1 MQGAGLSASK
11 VSVAARA
18 RLLVDV
24 ESAARL
30 LGPMWP
36 LHSFVAV
43 NPLMDLLELGFAGA
57 VGEASRW
64 LPMQGYP
71 SPQFMQAEYRRGR
84 VTEADLV
91 AVLVDHGWDVAQTL
105 PVLYAWLSGPDAVS
119 ASDAVV
125 DRVDRSRDA
134 GWSYAIDAQLAAFCC
149 AFADEG
155 ASTWGLGERS
165 GGLYRCWRAVAAC
178 DPLLRRRLRR
188 RTAYAIAA
196 LPADP
201 EDALLNALEQM
212 HISEVHRVTELR
224 RRLVRLPGWVSY
236 ARWRQQW
243 AAPDCPSPPMS
254 VVDLLAVQ
262 MSYEALLVDPA
273 ATKENNAPPIAVG
286 SDPGCAAIWLEAYE
300 RHYRDDLLAQ
310 LAVRHGSEEA
320 ESPQAQIV
328 FCIDAR
334 SERLR
339 RHLEATGPYATF
351 GFAGFFGF
359 PVAVAGMAD
368 CYATARC
375 PVLMSAHGV
384 VRERPA
390 PGQERAAESY
400 LRARRRTAVVHDAWR
415 AGKTVPGSAFVL
427 AEALGWWLLPSAS
440 IRTFWPH
447 DSRRQRLAT
456 ILDAGDAGG
465 LSLDERI
472 LFAENALLSMGL
484 VRGFA
489 RLVVLCGHTG
499 RTTANPHASAL
510 DCGACAGAPGGPS
523 ARVAASVLNCPA
535 VRTGLA
541 ERGICIPPNSWFV
554 AAEHDTTTD
563 TITILDRHRIPHDYA
578 AELQRLELDL
588 AEAGRRCAAERAG
601 ALPDAPRRTN
611 RRRLAMHL
619 AKRGADWAQIR
630 PEWGLA
636 RNAAFVVG
644 PRSLTLGINLD
655 GRVFMHSYEPTL
667 DGDGTILEGILTG
680 PLVVAQ
686 WINAQYYFSSVAP
699 EVFGAGDKT
708 LHNPVGGIGVL
719 SGEGRDLKI
728 GLPWQSVAVGN
739 ELYHEPMRLVVV
751 VQAPLERLD
760 AVMERNTVLR
770 ELVGGQWLSLVARPS
785 RMQTYVWREGTW
797 HPWQP
802 AASTN
807 GRARPE
813 HEWYFEMRQ
822 NVAPSRMEGTQ
833 CSWRVSAV

>member
-1 MQGAGLSASK
+1 MQGIGLSAST
-11 VSVAARA
+11 VAAAARA
-18 RLLVDV
+18 RLLIDV

-30 LGPMWP
+30 LAPMWP

-43 NPLMDLLELGFAGA
+43 NPLMGLLELGFEGA
-57 VGEASRW
+57 VREASRW

-71 SPQFMQAEYRRGR
+71 SPQFMEEEYHRGR
-84 VTEADLV
+84 VTDADLL
-91 AVLVDHGWDVAQTL
+91 AVLVDRRLDVNQTL
-105 PVLYAWLSGPDAVS
+105 PLLHAWLSGPEAIP
-119 ASDAVV
+119 ASGKAGEQV
-125 DRVDRSRDA
+125 DLARDV

-165 GGLYRCWRAVAAC
+165 GGLYRCWRAVAAY
-178 DPLLRRRLRR
+178 DPLLRRQLRHR
-188 RTAYAIAA
+188 VAHAIAA

-201 EDALLNALEQM
+201 EEALLNALVRLD
-212 HISEVHRVTELR
+212 ISEVHRVAQLR
-224 RRLVRLPGWVSY
+224 RRVARLPGWVSY
-236 ARWRQQW
+236 AQWRQEW
-243 AAPDCPSPPMS
+243 SGPDCASPPLR

-262 MSYEALLVDPA
+262 MSYEALLLDPEA
-273 ATKENNAPPIAVG
+273 MKANAPPISAG
-286 SDPGCAAIWLEAYE
+286 SDSVCAAIWLEAYE
-300 RHYRDDLLAQ
+300 RHYQDDLLAK
-310 LAVRHGSEEA
+310 LPVRQGPEEA
-320 ESPQAQIV
+320 KSPQAQIV

-339 RHLEATGPYATF
+339 RHLEATGPYTTF

-368 CYATARC
+368 RYATARC
-375 PVLMSAHGV
+375 PVLMSPRGV

-390 PGQERAAESY
+390 AGQERAAAFY
-400 LRARRRTAVVHDAWR
+400 LRKRARAAAVHNAWR
-415 AGKTVPGSAFVL
+415 AGKTVPGSPFVL

-440 IRTFWPH
+440 IRTFWPRGARRRGPATVL
-447 DSRRQRLAT
+447 DS
-456 ILDAGDAGG
+456 GDAGG
-465 LSLDERI
+465 LSLHERI

-499 RTTANPHASAL
+499 RTIANPHASAL

-523 ARVAASVLNCPA
+523 ARVAARALNCPA

-541 ERGICIPPNSWFV
+541 ERGVYIPPESWFL

-563 TITILDRHRIPHDYA
+563 TITILDRHLIPDGYA
-578 AELQRLELDL
+578 PELRRLESDL

-601 ALPDAPRRTN
+601 ALPDIPRRTN
-611 RRRLAMHL
+611 SRQLAAHL
-619 AKRGADWAQIR
+619 AKRAADWAQIR

-644 PRSLTLGINLD
+644 PRSLTFGINLE
-655 GRVFMHSYEPTL
+655 GRVFMHSYEPVL
-667 DGDGTILEGILTG
+667 DADGTILEGILTG

-728 GLPWQSVAVGN
+728 GLPWQSVAASG

-760 AVMERNTVLR
+760 AIMERDSVLR
-770 ELVGGQWLSLVARPS
+770 QLVGGRWLYLVARPS
-785 RMQTYVWREGTW
+785 RMQAYVWREGTW
-797 HPWQP
+797 HSWQP
-802 AASTN
+802 ATSTS
-807 GRARPE
+807 GR
-813 HEWYFEMRQ
+813 MRAGQ
-822 NVAPSRMEGTQ
+822 E
-833 CSWRVSAV
+833 

>member
-1 MQGAGLSASK
+1 MQGIDLNVPGVETA
-11 VSVAARA
+11 VRA
-18 RLLVDV
+18 RLLIDV

-43 NPLMDLLELGFAGA
+43 NPLVGLLELGFDGA
-57 VGEASRW
+57 VREASRW
-64 LPMQGYP
+64 LPLRGYP
-71 SPQFMQAEYRRGR
+71 SPPFMKAEYRRGR
-84 VTEADLV
+84 VTDADLV
-91 AVLVDHGWDVAQTL
+91 AVLVDRHLDVDQTL
-105 PVLYAWLSGPDAVS
+105 PLLHAWLSGPEAVS
-119 ASDAVV
+119 ASRDV
-125 DRVDRSRDA
+125 DEGGGLSRDA
-134 GWSYAIDAQLAAFCC
+134 AWLCAIDAQLAAFCC

-155 ASTWGLGERS
+155 ASGWGLGERS

-188 RTAYAIAA
+188 RLAHVIAA

-201 EDALLNALEQM
+201 EEALLKALGRLE
-212 HISEVHRVTELR
+212 IAEECRVAELR
-224 RRLVRLPGWVSY
+224 RRLARLPGWVSY
-236 ARWRQQW
+236 ARWRQEW
-243 AAPDCPSPPMS
+243 TGPDCASPPLR

-262 MSYEALLVDPA
+262 MSYEALLVDPEA
-273 ATKENNAPPIAVG
+273 IQANVTPISAGRG
-286 SDPGCAAIWLEAYE
+286 SLWAGIWLEAYE
-300 RHYRDDLLAQ
+300 RHYRDDLLAR
-310 LAVRHGSEEA
+310 LPVRRGHEGT

-328 FCIDAR
+328 LCIDAR

-359 PVAVAGMAD
+359 PVAVAGMD
-368 CYATARC
+368 DRYATARC
-375 PVLMSAHGV
+375 PVLMLPRGV

-390 PGQERAAESY
+390 PGQERAAAFY
-400 LRARRRTAVVHDAWR
+400 LRARTRAATVLNAWR
-415 AGKTVPGSAFVL
+415 AGKRVPGAAFVL
-427 AEALGWWLLPSAS
+427 AEALGWWLWPAAS
-440 IRTFWPH
+440 IRTFWPRG
-447 DSRRQRLAT
+447 SGRTVPAT
-456 ILDAGDAGG
+456 ILDSGDAGG
-465 LSLDERI
+465 LPLDERI
-472 LFAENALLSMGL
+472 LFAQNALLSMGI
-484 VRGFA
+484 VRAFA

-499 RTTANPHASAL
+499 HTAANPHASAL

-523 ARVAASVLNCPA
+523 ARVAASALNCPA

-541 ERGICIPPNSWFV
+541 ERGICIPPDSWFI

-563 TITILDRHRIPHDYA
+563 NITILDRHLIPDCYA
-578 AELQRLELDL
+578 ADLKRLEADL

-601 ALPDAPRRTN
+601 TLPGTPRRTN
-611 RRRLAMHL
+611 SRQLAAHL
-619 AKRGADWAQIR
+619 ANRAGDWAQIR

-644 PRSLTLGINLD
+644 PRSLTAGINLE
-655 GRVFMHSYEPTL
+655 GRVFMHSYEPAL

-699 EVFGAGDKT
+699 EVFGSGDKT
-708 LHNPVGGIGVL
+708 LHNPIGGIGVL

-751 VQAPLERLD
+751 VHAPLDRLD
-760 AVMERNTVLR
+760 TVVERNAVLR
-770 ELVGGQWLSLVARPS
+770 QLVGGQWLCLVALPDGR
-785 RMQTYVWREGTW
+785 RAYVRRDGSW

-802 AASTN
+802 ATSTG
-807 GRARPE
+807 GRMRAGPE
-813 HEWYFEMRQ
+813 
-822 NVAPSRMEGTQ
+822 
-833 CSWRVSAV
+833 